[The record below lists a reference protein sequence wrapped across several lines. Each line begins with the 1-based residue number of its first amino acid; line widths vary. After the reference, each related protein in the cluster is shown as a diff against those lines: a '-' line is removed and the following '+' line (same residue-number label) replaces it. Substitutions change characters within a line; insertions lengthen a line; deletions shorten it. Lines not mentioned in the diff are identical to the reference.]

1 MRSTLPAVVRAV
13 TDAHLALLDD
23 ALPGLVV
30 GLHLH
35 GSLGFGEFFG
45 GSDIDMVAV
54 TSRRV
59 TGDEVEAL
67 RRVHAELGRRW
78 PTPAYDGF
86 YVTTDD
92 LRARPDEVPA
102 GPGVLD
108 GWFDVGT
115 HGDVSHITWREL
127 RDHSITLRGNAPRE
141 LGIWSDDA
149 ALHEAT
155 RHNLDTYW
163 RRQLEVLA
171 HHPREAALPQAA
183 EWGALGAARLHHL
196 LVTRRPTSK
205 SGGGHWALEAFPA
218 HADIAREGLRA
229 RERPDARSSYAADPV
244 RRVRDLTALM
254 ADVIAD
260 GVGRTDLPERR
271 DEPDPAHPT
280 DAAHP
285 TDPAQPTD
293 ATDPRGRPEVPTPQG
308 RS

>member
-1 MRSTLPAVVRAV
+1 MVRAALPAVVAAV

-35 GSLGFGEFFG
+35 GSLGFGGEFFG

-54 TSRRV
+54 TSQRV
-59 TGDEVEAL
+59 TAGEVEAL

-92 LRARPDEVPA
+92 LRARPEEVPA
-102 GPGVLD
+102 APGVLD

-115 HGDVSHITWREL
+115 HGEVSHITWREL
-127 RDHSITLRGNAPRE
+127 RDHSITLRGGVPPE

-163 RRQLEVLA
+163 RRQLEALA
-171 HHPREAALPQAA
+171 HHPREAALPQAS

-218 HADIAREGLRA
+218 HAEIAREGLRV
-229 RERPDARSSYAADPV
+229 RERPDDPSSYAADPA
-244 RRVRDLTALM
+244 RRARDLIALM

-260 GVGRTDLPERR
+260 GVSRTELP
-271 DEPDPAHPT
+271 ASL
-280 DAAHP
+280 
-285 TDPAQPTD
+285 AQPD
-293 ATDPRGRPEVPTPQG
+293 VPAPPG